1 MKLFDDDLFD
11 DNLLLEGVDDAE
23 APCELAEGDKDFLKS
38 LEKMAA
44 EIDSE
49 ADNSN

>member
-1 MKLFDDDLFD
+1 MKLLDDDLFVED
-11 DNLLLEGVDDAE
+11 VDDTE
-23 APCELAEGDKDFLKS
+23 ASDGSGEEDKDLLKS
-38 LEKMAA
+38 LEKKAA